1 MEENIRNHN
10 NSPYPES
17 TLHFKTTI
25 NFSLWAHWGRDS
37 HLLQLVQRAAQQG
50 AALPVGGSYHHTNIG
65 AILIITSESAA
76 LSCHFQVAGSEPSKE
91 QGSEGGPGAQPGQHR
106 VSCKDLSCGPTS
118 SKASRHNPTASC
130 PGFSPRFGCSLQKA
144 MPACSEQIQLVG
156 KSGVTNTRLTS
167 SSTPMLKGGGEKK
180 RDSFH
185 SRAEVSVVNEDNLP
199 GYKWIEHNF
208 LLYLNVSLHCFH
220 FGVNVC
226 IPMKLFSLYSRVK
239 LKIQA

>member
-1 MEENIRNHN
+1 MFIKEEWEGGLLHERKLITWISSVKVIKCSVSMEKNIRNHN

-37 HLLQLVQRAAQQG
+37 HLLQLVQWAAQQG

-106 VSCKDLSCGPTS
+106 VSCKDLSFGPTS
-118 SKASRHNPTASC
+118 PKASRHNPTASW
-130 PGFSPRFGCSLQKA
+130 PGFPPRFGHSLQKA
-144 MPACSEQIQLVG
+144 MPACSKQIQLVG
-156 KSGVTNTRLTS
+156 KSGVTSTRLTS
-167 SSTPMLKGGGEKK
+167 LSTPTLKGGVKK
-180 RDSFH
+180 KKMAFTPEQR
-185 SRAEVSVVNEDNLP
+185 
-199 GYKWIEHNF
+199 
-208 LLYLNVSLHCFH
+208 YL
-220 FGVNVC
+220 
-226 IPMKLFSLYSRVK
+226 
-239 LKIQA
+239 